1 MNRGSGDDTED
12 LLNRVAAGDATAV
25 GELMTR
31 YRNRLRQMIAVRLD
45 PRLNPR
51 IDPSDVIQDTL
62 TEAARKLPEYLR
74 DRPLPFYPWLRQ
86 IAWNH
91 LVDLYRF
98 HVGGRKRSVRREIG
112 LSVNL
117 SDESIDG
124 LVRGLAASESTPSQA
139 LLRSELKD
147 RVRTALTKLPD
158 KYRDVLVLRHLEQL
172 TVEEVAA
179 VLSIAEG
186 TVKSRLFRG
195 MTFLY
200 DLLDEQS
207 RRED

>member
-1 MNRGSGDDTED
+1 
-12 LLNRVAAGDATAV
+12 
-25 GELMTR
+25 
-31 YRNRLRQMIAVRLD
+31 MIAVRLD

-98 HVGGRKRSVRREIG
+98 HVGGQKRSVRREID

-124 LVRGLAASESTPSQA
+124 LVRGLAASESTPSQE